1 MPHLSRIAIRLA
13 FFHAWLGFGLA
24 TLIIAQKGQPNIF
37 SAQIA
42 SWVLAHVNLLLVGW
56 MVQLALGVAYWIL
69 PRLPNTRTERGRFGF
84 AVSAFVCL
92 NGGVWIYTG
101 GILWAWGELQ
111 ILGLALQI
119 LAILNY
125 GIHVYP
131 RIRPTIV

>member
-1 MPHLSRIAIRLA
+1 MPNLSRIAIRMA
-13 FFHAWLGFGLA
+13 FLNAWFGFGLA
-24 TLIIAQKGQPNIF
+24 TLIIAQKGQSNIF
-37 SAQIA
+37 SGQIA
-42 SWVLAHVNLLLVGW
+42 GWVLAHVNLLLVGW
-56 MVQLALGVAYWIL
+56 MVQLALGIAYWIL

-92 NGGVWIYTG
+92 NGGVWIYTF
-101 GILWAWGELQ
+101 GILSTWVELQ

-125 GIHVYP
+125 GIHIYP